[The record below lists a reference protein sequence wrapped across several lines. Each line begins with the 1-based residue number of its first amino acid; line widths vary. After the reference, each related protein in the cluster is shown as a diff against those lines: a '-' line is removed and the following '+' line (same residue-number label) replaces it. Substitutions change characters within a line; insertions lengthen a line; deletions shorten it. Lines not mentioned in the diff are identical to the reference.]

1 MTISRPGAAEPWQMT
16 PNDSDDRRHRGMSAG
31 EGPVADQ
38 GPVLGLPTEDG
49 PAATPLVLEL
59 VIAGTEPLSGTVR
72 PADGTCPIAF
82 HGWIDLMGALSSLG
96 AGSGVVRQQ
105 SLASLKIGEVTD
117 TRPRLQRVT
126 LA

>member
-1 MTISRPGAAEPWQMT
+1 MT
-16 PNDSDDRRHRGMSAG
+16 PSDSDDRRHRGVSAG
-31 EGPVADQ
+31 ERPVADE
-38 GPVLGLPTEDG
+38 GPVWGLPTEDA

-59 VIAGTEPLSGTVR
+59 VIAGTEPLTGTIR
-72 PADGTCPIAF
+72 PADGKCPIAF

-96 AGSGVVRQQ
+96 ARSGIVRQQ
-105 SLASLKIGEVTD
+105 SLASLKIGEVAD